1 MYNQSNEDN
10 TGYGGDS
17 DRITIGGD
25 CKKHTDGDVADDG
38 RDEDVSDATRI
49 DQRLNTMLLKDGT
62 TVLLPSSHDVLS
74 LLDTFTRKMLK
85 DDIPAFKVH
94 YKGHRKRMRKAS
106 KLADYF
112 GVLRNAES
120 AYSSALTYPPHIELF
135 FELYRVHPISYC
147 ACVNP
152 WQHFD
157 TERLEGE
164 VAEEF
169 RLAYRTEADWQG
181 TRKKLDDWDR
191 RSETN
196 LARLKQYVNAL
207 FDAYARI
214 VTVRVDFYHH
224 QAIIDPDEVN
234 LVLEQAEEASAK
246 EAAAYRAGN
255 DEEMVGNTLARVG
268 IKEVMRDRD
277 RLFANMRGKPSL
289 FEHLVGHVW
298 RIEYSR
304 VGGYLLRIVEG
315 DAAPTVKLKH
325 STLELGL
332 RPGADVNKRREVLE
346 AWYREQLRAA
356 VSPLLEKW
364 EPLLGVKAR
373 RILVQHM
380 KTKWGSCNPVTGNI
394 RLNTDLACKPS
405 DCLEYILVHEL
416 LHLIEPTHNARFQ
429 AFMDRFMP
437 QWRQVRDALNR
448 LPVRHEE
455 WGY

>member
-38 RDEDVSDATRI
+38 HDEDVSDATRI

-304 VGGYLLRIVEG
+304 VGGYHLHCTFFFDGSKVQQHEWIAQQICDYWRDVITNGRGYAHNCNRNHYPDYVLGPTDYYDHDKRERLLKRLAYLAKEDQLVY
-315 DAAPTVKLKH
+315 AKPSVKCKLF
-325 STLELGL
+325 STGRMPQPK
-332 RPGADVNKRREVLE
+332 RPGGRPRK
-346 AWYREQLRAA
+346 
-356 VSPLLEKW
+356 K
-364 EPLLGVKAR
+364 K
-373 RILVQHM
+373 
-380 KTKWGSCNPVTGNI
+380 
-394 RLNTDLACKPS
+394 
-405 DCLEYILVHEL
+405 
-416 LHLIEPTHNARFQ
+416 
-429 AFMDRFMP
+429 
-437 QWRQVRDALNR
+437 
-448 LPVRHEE
+448 
-455 WGY
+455 